1 MAWKSTRHE
10 RILIWGTAGVG
21 KTYCE
26 LSIMRFAAITR
37 TDNHFWI
44 IDNDNQ
50 MVASG
55 LVEGGE
61 FEDLLDRATVW
72 VPESFDE
79 YDDITGEIKENA
91 GPEDWVFIDM
101 LSNVYQSMPDWWVE
115 NVYGENPHTYWSTV
129 RKEIVEAQ
137 QQAESRGDRSG
148 GHEKQFGGT
157 SGVDWQYIGKQYRAW
172 EKRLSLFAPCHVMA
186 VAGEQEIE
194 ERYDREG
201 TKRAQFAATS
211 GVAPKGEKDMV
222 HRFHTTMRMQQ
233 KLGRDGRSVA
243 GRTLTVHKDRGRVA
257 KWAELG
263 GRGRTIELSEGARF
277 AWDYLVKVGGWKMI
291 GG

>member
-1 MAWKSTRHE
+1 MAWKPTRQE
-10 RILIWGTAGVG
+10 CILLWAAAGVG
-21 KTYCE
+21 KTYAE
-26 LSIMRFAAITR
+26 LGIMKFAALTR

-50 MVASG
+50 MEASG

-61 FEDLLDRATVW
+61 FGELVDRSTIW

-79 YDDITGEIKENA
+79 YDEITKEIKENA
-91 GPEDWVFIDM
+91 APQDWIFIDM

-115 NVYGENPHTYWSTV
+115 NVYGENPHTYWGAV

-137 QQAESRGDRSG
+137 QVADMKGERG

-172 EKRLSLFAPCHVMA
+172 EKRLSIFAPCHVMA
-186 VAGEQEIE
+186 VCGEQEIE
-194 ERYDREG
+194 ERYDPSGAR
-201 TKRAQFAATS
+201 RAQFAATNA
-211 GVAPKGEKDMV
+211 VAPKGEKDAV
-222 HRFHTTMRMQQ
+222 HRFHTTMRMQRQ
-233 KLGRDGRSVA
+233 VGRDGRSTK
-243 GRTLTVHKDRGRVA
+243 GRTITVHKDRGRMA
-257 KWAELG
+257 KWDEVG
-263 GRGRTIELSEGARF
+263 GRGRTIELAEGARF
-277 AWDYLVKVGGWKMI
+277 AWDYLIQVGGWKMA